1 MSLENYRTMDPF
13 MLLSMVNMYLR
24 DNNESLIEFCK
35 RNEIDKLELENILA
49 KVGFTYN
56 EISNQFK

>member
-1 MSLENYRTMDPF
+1 MSLENYRTTDPF